1 MSEEIEDSGSEIE
14 ESAVESP
21 EIEQSGDAGGVET
34 PAETPDVWSN
44 FRQLEQFQG
53 QEDAAIA
60 QSLYESMQREE
71 VASRAL
77 QQYQSTIPI
86 VQEYLSNRQEYE
98 AWRQGGQAAQQQ
110 PVPNQPASPQ
120 QEQQEGWW
128 QGPSLK
134 DSHRRYLVKD
144 ENGRD
149 VISQDAPLDAR
160 AALED
165 YMTYRADFAQKFLDN
180 PEQALGGMVEKIAAQ
195 RAEDIVE
202 TRLGRMQ
209 DETYVSSLESEN
221 KDWLY
226 DQQGNV
232 SAEGLAVQK
241 YISDAKGMGID
252 GAKQRWDF
260 ATKMV
265 ERDLLIRTMQ
275 NQQAQQQQVYQQ
287 PVQQAP
293 PPQQPTADQQNM
305 EYLRNQAMRTAS
317 QRSAV
322 TTNAGVPEKSMTFQE
337 RLLSAAQDQGMF

>member
-1 MSEEIEDSGSEIE
+1 MSEEMEDTGAEVE
-14 ESAVESP
+14 DSAVESQDIDQSV
-21 EIEQSGDAGGVET
+21 ESGGQIEAPQAQ
-34 PAETPDVWSN
+34 DVWGN

-53 QEDAAIA
+53 MEDPAIA

-71 VASRAL
+71 VANRAL

-86 VQEYLSNRQEYE
+86 VQEYINNRQEYE
-98 AWRQGGQAAQQQ
+98 QWKAG
-110 PVPNQPASPQ
+110 PTQ
-120 QEQQEGWW
+120 QEQQGQVAPAQQEEQGWW
-128 QGPSLK
+128 QGPTIK
-134 DSHRRYLVKD
+134 DSHKRYLTKD

-180 PEQALGGMVEKIAAQ
+180 PEKALGGMVENLAAKQ
-195 RAEDIVE
+195 AESIVE
-202 TRLGRMQ
+202 SRLGRMQ
-209 DETYVSSLESEN
+209 DETYVQNLENEN

-226 DQQGNV
+226 SQDGNV
-232 SAEGLAVQK
+232 SAEGLAAQK

-265 ERDLLIRTMQ
+265 ERDLLIRTLHQ
-275 NQQAQQQQVYQQ
+275 YEQQRQ
-287 PVQQAP
+287 PVQQQVQQVPQPVAQ
-293 PPQQPTADQQNM
+293 QQPTADQRNM

-322 TTNAGVPEKSMTFQE
+322 STNARVPEKTMTFQE